1 MGVVECSGEGYEP
14 LVTEGPLARMR
25 FALSTGASGAS
36 LRMFEG
42 GEERAGELWHRLATA
57 TVEWQPIPRWSFV
70 LGLGA
75 LGDGQ
80 LTLEGALHA
89 EVLRLDPG
97 PLATLGASYL
107 VAKEGEAAPFVIAT
121 VLAGA
126 GLHTAEP
133 IGGGAR
139 EAFTAIDLR
148 AGLAAGKT
156 FVDVLRPYVA
166 ARVFGGPAL
175 LGDRATGTDR
185 YHLQLAAGLSVVLP
199 RGFDAFAEVAPGPER
214 AATFGV
220 GFAPGR

>member
-1 MGVVECSGEGYEP
+1 MGVVECSGEGHDP

-42 GEERAGELWHRLATA
+42 GEELAGELWHRLATA
-57 TVEWQPIPRWSFV
+57 TVEWQPLPRWSFV
-70 LGLGA
+70 LGLGV

-80 LTLEGALHA
+80 LTLEGASHA

-185 YHLQLAAGLSVVLP
+185 YHLQLAVGLSVVLP
-199 RGFDAFAEVAPGPER
+199 RGFDAFAELAPGPER
-214 AATFGV
+214 AATFGI